1 MKVIDSKYTKKC
13 LITISFLKF
22 IFYLCCMD
30 RYEQIIRT
38 SIVGV
43 IANIFLASFK
53 ALVGL
58 ISGSIAIIMDAV
70 NNLSDVLSSV
80 ITIVGTKLSARPAD
94 AKHPFGHG
102 RIEYFS
108 AIIISIII
116 IIAGFSSLIESG
128 KKIINPTV
136 PDYTTLTLV
145 VIIVAIGVKIVL
157 GRYVKAAGVKLEC
170 DSLVA
175 SGADAIFDAIVTLLT
190 LVSAVIMLV
199 WKINLDGIFGLLISL
214 FIIKTG
220 FKLLGSPI
228 NQLLGLGVPKSLV
241 NDIRNEVM
249 NFPGVYGVFDIIMN
263 YYGPET
269 IIGSLHV
276 NVADTMTASE
286 IHGLT
291 RKIAYYLHKEHNI
304 ISTVGIYAINLKDQM
319 GTLQKEVTTYLL
331 DKPYIASI
339 HGFYHYK
346 EEHVVTLDIVP
357 NRSVYDYDKFF
368 HDETED
374 LEKHFQGLHFQLVI
388 DHNYTEE

>member
-1 MKVIDSKYTKKC
+1 MKVIDYKYTKKY

-30 RYEQIIRT
+30 RYQQIIRT
-38 SIVGV
+38 SIVGI

-157 GRYVKAAGVKLEC
+157 GR
-170 DSLVA
+170 
-175 SGADAIFDAIVTLLT
+175 
-190 LVSAVIMLV
+190 
-199 WKINLDGIFGLLISL
+199 
-214 FIIKTG
+214 
-220 FKLLGSPI
+220 
-228 NQLLGLGVPKSLV
+228 
-241 NDIRNEVM
+241 
-249 NFPGVYGVFDIIMN
+249 
-263 YYGPET
+263 
-269 IIGSLHV
+269 
-276 NVADTMTASE
+276 
-286 IHGLT
+286 
-291 RKIAYYLHKEHNI
+291 
-304 ISTVGIYAINLKDQM
+304 
-319 GTLQKEVTTYLL
+319 
-331 DKPYIASI
+331 
-339 HGFYHYK
+339 
-346 EEHVVTLDIVP
+346 
-357 NRSVYDYDKFF
+357 
-368 HDETED
+368 
-374 LEKHFQGLHFQLVI
+374 
-388 DHNYTEE
+388 